1 MSQIFDLSGQPDE
14 SVIAEA
20 VSSAAVAISNGELVV
35 IPTDTSYAILCDAFN
50 PTAVAKLRAAKN
62 QDESVSVPVGAGN
75 MATVDGVASF
85 SELGRDLVN
94 AFWPG
99 SLTVLTKNQP
109 SVHMAVKTAD
119 QALAVRI
126 PNNPIAIAV
135 LNATGPAAMTGAQ
148 LSGEKPTTT
157 MSAVREIFGDAVT
170 IYIDGGVLPGG
181 QSSVVS
187 ALGENLRLVRA
198 GDLSLTELRNV
209 VPTLVD
215 ATKTGP
221 N

>member
-1 MSQIFDLSGQPDE
+1 MSQIFDLSDQPDE
-14 SVIAEA
+14 SVLAEA
-20 VSSAAVAISNGELVV
+20 AAAAAVAISNSELVL
-35 IPTDTSYAILCDAFN
+35 IPTDTSYAIICDAFN
-50 PTAVAKLRAAKN
+50 PSAVAKLRGTKR
-62 QDESVSVPVGAGN
+62 QTESVSIPVGAGN
-75 MATVDGVASF
+75 MATVDGIASF
-85 SELGRDLVN
+85 SEVGRDLVD

-109 SVHMAVKTAD
+109 SVQLAVKNAD

-148 LSGEKPTTT
+148 LSGGKPTTT
-157 MSAVREIFGDAVT
+157 ISAVREIFGDAVT

-181 QSSVVS
+181 QSSLVS
-187 ALGENLRLVRA
+187 ALGENLRLIRA
-198 GDLSLTELRNV
+198 GELSLDDLRKV

-215 ATKTGP
+215 ATKTRP
-221 N
+221 S